1 MRFFKVTIQTG
12 GADATREVIVPSK
25 TSVQAADA
33 ATALMKPG
41 EAVVSIEESLDPDV
55 QRYHRADGPPPGTQ
69 THPDKPV

>member
-33 ATALMKPG
+33 ATAVMKPG
-41 EAVVSIEESLDPDV
+41 EAVLSIEESLDPEV
-55 QRYHRADGPPPGTQ
+55 QRYHRADAPPPGTQ
-69 THPDKPV
+69 THPDEPT